1 MASSLKYIR
10 FAGIFFLI
18 LILSSCIKQFT
29 PALDKNDSLSSLV
42 VEGMITDEIGPF
54 KVHLTQ
60 SGPVDKLYS
69 PVPYKGAEVTISENK
84 GNSYQLVDNQNGW
97 YETIDKNLKGD
108 PETIYTLKIR
118 DAEGNSFESTP
129 ELMQDV
135 PDIDSVYYTE
145 VKKVRFENGL
155 TYEDNWLNILLD
167 THDQAGKTNYWFW
180 KFEETWEIKML
191 TTVRVK
197 HGNPDINAAEIYYS
211 TENVVIDPEKEV
223 CWVSRPSSS
232 VLLHSTVN
240 TDVDSINKFVV
251 QSLGPGEDKLH
262 IRYSILVK
270 QYSLNKESYN
280 YWRQLEKVNEDAP
293 GIYNTIPGPVIG
305 NIQSVS
311 GSKKALGYF
320 LASSVKTRRIF
331 INSADH
337 HIATV
342 SPYDICTYLTDP
354 DGHIVQFWI
363 YFANILNTDIKLWV
377 IYDNY
382 CVDCRA
388 YGTNIKP
395 DFW

>member
-1 MASSLKYIR
+1 MASSLKYFR

-60 SGPVDKLYS
+60 SGPIDKLYS

-262 IRYSILVK
+262 ISYSILVK

-280 YWRQLEKVNEDAP
+280 YWKQLEKVNEDAP
-293 GIYNTIPGPVIG
+293 GIYSTIPGPVYG

-331 INSADH
+331 INSTDH
-337 HIATV
+337 HIDTV

>member
-1 MASSLKYIR
+1 MSSSLKYFR

-60 SGPVDKLYS
+60 SGPIDKLYS

-223 CWVSRPSSS
+223 CWVRGPSSS

-240 TDVDSINKFVV
+240 ANIDSINKFVV

-280 YWRQLEKVNEDAP
+280 YWKQLEKVNEDAP
-293 GIYNTIPGPVIG
+293 GIYSTIPGPVYG

>member
-1 MASSLKYIR
+1 MTSSSKYFR
-10 FAGIFFLI
+10 FARIFFLI
-18 LILSSCIKQFT
+18 LILYSCIKQFT
-29 PALDKNDSLSSLV
+29 PALDKNDSQSSLV
-42 VEGMITDEIGPF
+42 VEGMITDETGPF
-54 KVHLTQ
+54 KVHLTE
-60 SGPVDKLYS
+60 SVPVDKLYK
-69 PVPYKGAEVTISENK
+69 PVPYSGAKVFISDEV
-84 GNSYQLVDNQNGW
+84 GNTYQLVNNQNGW
-97 YETIDKNLKGD
+97 YETNDKSLKGVAG
-108 PETIYTLKIR
+108 TTYTLKIT
-118 DAEGNSFESTP
+118 DVQGNKFESTP

-135 PDIDSVYYTE
+135 SGIDSVYYEE
-145 VKKVRFENGL
+145 VKKVSFENGL
-155 TYEDNWLNILLD
+155 AHEDNWLNILLD
-167 THDQAGKTNYWFW
+167 THDDAGKTKYWLW
-180 KFEETWEIKML
+180 KFEETWEIKL
-191 TTVRVK
+191 LSTVRVK

-211 TENVVIDPEKEV
+211 TENVAIDPEKEV
-223 CWVSRPSSS
+223 CWVSKPSAS

-240 TDVDSINKFVV
+240 TNVDSINKFVV

-280 YWRQLEKVNEDAP
+280 YWKQLEKVNEDAP
-293 GIYNTIPGPVIG
+293 GIYNTIPGPVYG

-331 INSADH
+331 INSNDH

-354 DGHIVQFWI
+354 DGHIVQYWI

>member
-1 MASSLKYIR
+1 MTFSSKYFR

-29 PALDKNDSLSSLV
+29 PSLDKNDSQSSLV
-42 VEGMITDEIGPF
+42 VEGMITDEPGAF

-60 SGPVDKLYS
+60 SGPVDKLYT
-69 PVPYKGAEVTISENK
+69 PVPYMGAKVLISDDV
-84 GNSYQLVDNQNGW
+84 GNSYHLIDNQDGW
-97 YETIDKNLKGD
+97 YETEDKNLKGVAG
-108 PETIYTLKIR
+108 TTYTVKIT
-118 DAEGNSFESTP
+118 DIQGNNFESTP

-135 PDIDSVYYTE
+135 PDIDSVYYEE
-145 VKKVRFENGL
+145 VKKVRFENSL
-155 TYEDNWLNILLD
+155 TYQDNWLNILLD

-197 HGNPDINAAEIYYS
+197 HGNPDINAAEIFFS
-211 TENVVIDPEKEV
+211 TENVVIDPKKEV
-223 CWVSRPSSS
+223 CWVSRPSTS
-232 VLLHSTVN
+232 VMVRSTAAAN
-240 TDVDSINKFVV
+240 VDSINKFVL

-270 QYSLNKESYN
+270 QYSLNKESFN
-280 YWRQLEKVNEDAP
+280 YWKQLKKVNEDAT
-293 GIYNTIPGPVIG
+293 GIYNTIPGPVYG
-305 NIQSVS
+305 NIQCVS

-337 HIATV
+337 NIATV

-354 DGHIVQFWI
+354 DGHIVQYWI

-388 YGTNIKP
+388 YGTNVKP